1 MPMSPNPML
10 TYFCKVRLTCSRKIT
25 FSHVPKNF
33 SRNSGYVPL
42 TTFQFRLQFCLEMEG
57 VLFIV
62 QTLFCLTTEAKWR
75 RPLADAATTVDLKIG
90 LYLAVSLD
98 LDPLDFFKVTF
109 NILDLSLH
117 IDRSSLLTEI
127 E

>member
-1 MPMSPNPML
+1 M
-10 TYFCKVRLTCSRKIT
+10 
-25 FSHVPKNF
+25 
-33 SRNSGYVPL
+33 
-42 TTFQFRLQFCLEMEG
+42 
-57 VLFIV
+57 LFIV

-75 RPLADAATTVDLKIG
+75 QPLADAATTADLKIG

-117 IDRSSLLTEI
+117 INRSSLLTEI